1 MGGKGNLLQAIAGAA
16 MFFFGPAGGWIA
28 SLGRSLLASVV
39 LGAVGKAL
47 QKKPSASGTT
57 MAAQGRLET
66 VRQALGPRQVVYGR
80 VRVGGTLTFFETTTD
95 NQTALMITTLTGHP
109 VSNIRD
115 VYYNDRS
122 TLDYGSHGSGS
133 AAGGKFAGYST
144 VYRSSGTEGAS
155 QPFGDLVARGLS
167 WASTD
172 LQRDCA
178 KVHTTHAFSNEVWQT
193 GLPQVSCVIDG
204 VFDIIDPRLGSP
216 TGTRWTNNPAL
227 CIAHYLASVNG
238 LSADYGS
245 EIDQATLIAS
255 ANICD
260 ERVLLS
266 GTRTATVADVQ
277 PSADAIVLAVGSV
290 HFDFGDGLRFST
302 GSPTTLPGGISE
314 GVTYYAIPVME
325 GDVTIGQYIRI
336 ATSYENAMAG
346 SFMDISSTGSGT
358 ITVTHYDEPRYRL
371 NGAFSLTEKP
381 QAVIERMLMAMAG
394 KLVNSGGVWY
404 LYAGAYS
411 TPTLTF
417 DEDDFAGP
425 IDVQTNL
432 SRSENANAVKGTF
445 VDPSSR
451 YQPVD
456 FPAVLSQTYYQE
468 DGGERV
474 YRDLDL
480 TAFVTSSTQA
490 QRLAKIDLITTRVG
504 LTCHARF
511 KLSAFRMMTGATV
524 AINNTHLGWTAKAF
538 EVMNCTLVIE
548 RDGRLEVDAT
558 LRETAA
564 EIYDWNVSEEQ
575 LADLA
580 PNTNLPD
587 PTTVAAPTGL
597 TFAQSDQ
604 VFDTGVLTF
613 TAPSDAFVADYQ
625 AAYRFTDFGSPADS
639 EYTLSPFTTGKRI
652 EIPRLFARSYQF
664 KVRGRNTFGAV
675 SDWTDVVI
683 GEMSGDRSNW
693 VGALNGTGQ
702 LQRIGA
708 IEISG
713 ANSCWGMTWN
723 PRTGLIYVGGGFDN
737 TIYAINPV
745 TDTIISTITV
755 SDWVSNIEYCPR
767 NGKLYAQRS
776 GSSAPYK
783 TIAVL
788 NPYTL
793 QLTDITAGQL
803 TLAGEN
809 QRAAWCPADN
819 RMWFAN
825 GTLLALN
832 PDDDSVTSYTMPQ
845 NVQAGLCYCPTN
857 QHLYACGLSSDKVF
871 AVNPLFQGS
880 PTIDMVAATINVPDT
895 PTSVCYC
902 PVNDRIYVTCRNGG
916 DVVVIDPAT
925 NSIESNIGGSPSS
938 FNRPFSI
945 TYSPATR
952 LLYVVEDYAPGSP
965 TVGYILSID
974 PVTNEIVSRTIIGQG
989 YCSLLFIPG
998 VNKLYSGRFAPYGG
1012 SPDAEVQVL
1021 SI

>member
-1 MGGKGNLLQAIAGAA
+1 MGGNNGLLTAIVGAA
-16 MFFFGPAGGWIA
+16 LLAFGPVGWA
-28 SLGRSLLASVV
+28 AYLGKTLLTNAI
-39 LGAVGKAL
+39 LGAVGRAL

-122 TLDYGSHGSGS
+122 TLDYGSHGTGS

-167 WASTD
+167 WAATD

-314 GVTYYAIPVME
+314 GVTYYAMPVME

-417 DEDDFAGP
+417 DEDDFAGA

-524 AINNTHLGWTAKAF
+524 AISNTHLGWTAKAF

-597 TFAQSDQ
+597 TFTQSETLPDRAA
-604 VFDTGVLTF
+604 LTW
-613 TAPSDAFVADYQ
+613 TAPSDSFIRDYQ
-625 AAYRFTDFGSPADS
+625 VEYKLAAD
-639 EYTLSPFTTGKRI
+639 
-652 EIPRLFARSYQF
+652 
-664 KVRGRNTFGAV
+664 
-675 SDWTDVVI
+675 
-683 GEMSGDRSNW
+683 
-693 VGALNGTGQ
+693 
-702 LQRIGA
+702 
-708 IEISG
+708 
-713 ANSCWGMTWN
+713 
-723 PRTGLIYVGGGFDN
+723 
-737 TIYAINPV
+737 
-745 TDTIISTITV
+745 
-755 SDWVSNIEYCPR
+755 SDWVVRPRIESVRYDLEKAQPGAYDFRVAAINIFGASSDYATTTGTIVSARVTSSYTGAQDGLGVTQLLGSGTASWAAVDSVLSMAFCPANNKIYGALEDKDPFSITPSPINAAPTLNR
-767 NGKLYAQRS
+767 ILRGKISIAVAYSPVTQYIYFSQDVALS
-776 GSSAPYK
+776 GSPSPTGMFAIDPGSEQIVLANSALAH
-783 TIAVL
+783 TIKYIMHCPSDGYLWCSA
-788 NPYTL
+788 
-793 QLTDITAGQL
+793 TDNARVYVID
-803 TLAGEN
+803 
-809 QRAAWCPADN
+809 PADLSVVTTIY
-819 RMWFAN
+819 
-825 GTLLALN
+825 GLN
-832 PDDDSVTSYTMPQ
+832 APKFM
-845 NVQAGLCYCPTN
+845 CYVPTTD
-857 QHLYACGLSSDKVF
+857 QVWVGD
-871 AVNPLFQGS
+871 LFQQKIMVVDIGGS
-880 PTIDMVAATINVPDT
+880 PTYNTNIITITAFPSQVEGIAYCSTEDRVVVSRDNAALAFYDPSTRTIAS
-895 PTSVCYC
+895 SVNLGNETGQVLYN
-902 PVNDRIYVTCRNGG
+902 PKNDRIYIN
-916 DVVVIDPAT
+916 DVAASNRIYTVVPRTLNYHAE
-925 NSIESNIGGSPSS
+925 SINIGGL
-938 FNRPFSI
+938 F
-945 TYSPATR
+945 TEG
-952 LLYVVEDYAPGSP
+952 LLNPVNN
-965 TVGYILSID
+965 ILYYG
-974 PVTNEIVSRTIIGQG
+974 TNLAKVAAIST
-989 YCSLLFIPG
+989 
-998 VNKLYSGRFAPYGG
+998 
-1012 SPDAEVQVL
+1012 
-1021 SI
+1021 

>member
-16 MFFFGPAGGWIA
+16 MFFFGPAGGWVA

-167 WASTD
+167 WAATD

-178 KVHTTHAFSNEVWQT
+178 KVHSTHAFSNEVWQT

-314 GVTYYAIPVME
+314 GVTYYAMPVME
-325 GDVTIGQYIRI
+325 GDVTIGQYLRI

-524 AINNTHLGWTAKAF
+524 AISNTHLGWTAKAF

-597 TFAQSDQ
+597 TAVQSSS
-604 VFDTGVLTF
+604 VWDTVELTV
-613 TAPSDAFVADYQ
+613 TAPSDSFVSRYQ
-625 AAYRFTDFGSPADS
+625 FEYRLVEPGSPQ
-639 EYTLSPFTTGKRI
+639 TGEWTVQPAVNDPYDEVKG
-652 EIPRLFARSYQF
+652 LLARTYQF
-664 KVRGRNTFGAV
+664 RAKAINTFGASSEYTSIV
-675 SDWTDVVI
+675 ELDAVPPANNYLGSLT
-683 GEMSGDRSNW
+683 
-693 VGALNGTGQ
+693 GTGSLVLIDQ
-702 LQRIGA
+702 PITGTVPVGIGFSPRTNEIIVSSNDGRIYFHNAATGLLITLPDNPNLRDYVDTGLGSPQTHLRA
-708 IEISG
+708 MVYCPSNGYFYCPAYLLNKAVVFDPATRSIVATITLTG
-713 ANSCWGMTWN
+713 ANGGRGGCFSATNGKIYLYSYGSGIGYLNEIDPDTN
-723 PRTGLIYVGGGFDN
+723 SITG
-737 TIYAINPV
+737 
-745 TDTIISTITV
+745 TV
-755 SDWVSNIEYCPR
+755 SNCGGVYQE
-767 NGKLYAQRS
+767 
-776 GSSAPYK
+776 
-783 TIAVL
+783 
-788 NPYTL
+788 
-793 QLTDITAGQL
+793 
-803 TLAGEN
+803 
-809 QRAAWCPADN
+809 PA
-819 RMWFAN
+819 
-825 GTLLALN
+825 
-832 PDDDSVTSYTMPQ
+832 
-845 NVQAGLCYCPTN
+845 
-857 QHLYACGLSSDKVF
+857 
-871 AVNPLFQGS
+871 
-880 PTIDMVAATINVPDT
+880 
-895 PTSVCYC
+895 YC
-902 PVNDRIYVTCRNGG
+902 PVNNYIYAPDITSTDEVQVINPSTLAVITTISLTAPTAAAYCGYDQTVYVSAEDR
-916 DVVVIDPAT
+916 VVVINPLTNTIVAT
-925 NSIESNIGGSPSS
+925 IM
-938 FNRPFSI
+938 
-945 TYSPATR
+945 TAT
-952 LLYVVEDYAPGSP
+952 GSP
-965 TVGYILSID
+965 TPTMDTRSILYCQDSQMIY
-974 PVTNEIVSRTIIGQG
+974 VINENPDNISVISPVSR
-989 YCSLLFIPG
+989 SLLYTVQPSTFLQRMTYVPTTKTIVASNYASAG
-998 VNKLYSGRFAPYGG
+998 KISRF
-1012 SPDAEVQVL
+1012 SV
-1021 SI
+1021 